1 MSLGIFLAKF
11 TEWDRI
17 QMLSALLDILCRN
30 QVQIYNF
37 FLILSLFVIRFNY
50 YCLIINEIQY
60 YYKGE
65 NQLDLLISAR
75 RTRGFWRIKGQNK
88 KSDRKRFYR
97 FSTPNRTILEQLYG

>member
-37 FLILSLFVIRFNY
+37 FLILSLFIIRFNFY
-50 YCLIINEIQY
+50 YLII
-60 YYKGE
+60 KG
-65 NQLDLLISAR
+65 L
-75 RTRGFWRIKGQNK
+75 
-88 KSDRKRFYR
+88 
-97 FSTPNRTILEQLYG
+97 